1 MKPLFLILFILF
13 LVSSEEIKA
22 HPYFFAFAE
31 VEYNELNQSLEATI
45 IASAHDVESVL
56 KENKII
62 STTLDEA
69 RKNNNEYFAI
79 NTFLNK
85 HLCIHSADSLS
96 ISALDSALPPQLEF
110 ILEGFEVLLNGDVQ
124 FYLSTKIAK
133 PTNQFYV
140 KFDLIMDKFPD
151 QQNKLTIRFRDKKN
165 TYNFLNTTKTQFIK
179 LEI

>member
-13 LVSSEEIKA
+13 LVNSKEIKA
-22 HPYFFAFAE
+22 HPYYFAFAE

-62 STTLDEA
+62 STSLDEA
-69 RKNNNEYFAI
+69 QKNKNEYIAI
-79 NTFLNK
+79 NAFLNR

-96 ISALDSALPPQLEF
+96 LAALDSALPLQLEF
-110 ILEGFEVLLNGDVQ
+110 ILDGFEVLLNGDVQ

-133 PTNQFYV
+133 PTKQFYV
-140 KFDLIMDKFPD
+140 KFDLLMDNFPD

-165 TYNFLNTTKTQFIK
+165 TYNFLNATKTQFIK
-179 LEI
+179 LEV